1 GPNSAG
7 SRKRTPSPKAR
18 RRRRARR
25 PRAPRRRRSRSKTRA
40 WTTPPSSR
48 SRRRA
53 TRTSPTS
60 SGTATTRRKR
70 EAGFSRLS
78 RQGFSW
84 SGRGRVVTIHF
95 KLRTRLS
102 RHRVLRGAIAQ
113 LGERLNGIQ
122 EVRGSTPLGST
133 KILLR
138 YESVVDRKNRPRF
151 SNKKL

>member
-1 GPNSAG
+1 A
-7 SRKRTPSPKAR
+7 
-18 RRRRARR
+18 
-25 PRAPRRRRSRSKTRA
+25 KTRA

-84 SGRGRVVTIHF
+84 SGRGRLVTIHF
-95 KLRTRLS
+95 KLLKLRTRSS

-133 KILLR
+133 KTSSRQLPPPFAEYLETPLLQR
-138 YESVVDRKNRPRF
+138 FLAFLTPAGYCLLPPRCH
-151 SNKKL
+151 SAGGVN